1 MIVQWCVKGLAL
13 PGDDD
18 ARSIIDEGRGLVCQW
33 WMDTFDIDPAD
44 VTHKLTARNLDM
56 HVNHFSERDP
66 ATNRPFSKQTPF
78 ISLSAGTVERDAVAR
93 TNYVH
98 RARKTA
104 LWFGTDFGRRTTAY
118 LYVCWVILAPRDSV
132 EIEHLAEEVR
142 DLNVYRHYSPFQT
155 EGEIVA
161 KILVE
166 DNHIACCEKWELVGG
181 PTESFRRAWTYPNPR
196 FVRPERLT
204 NVRELI

>member
-1 MIVQWCVKGLAL
+1 MIVQWGIKGLSL
-13 PGDDD
+13 LGDDD
-18 ARSIIDEGRGLVCQW
+18 ARGIIDAGQGLICNW
-33 WMDTFDIDPAD
+33 WRQSLDIDPAD
-44 VTHKLTARNLDM
+44 VPHKLTTRNLDM
-56 HVNHFSERDP
+56 HVNHFTAPDR
-66 ATNRPFSKQTPF
+66 ATGRPFNTETPF
-78 ISLSAGTVERDAVAR
+78 ISLSAGTVERDAAAR

-166 DNHIACCEKWELVGG
+166 DNHIDCCEKWQLVDG
-181 PTESFRRAWTYPNPR
+181 PSPSFRRVWTYPNPR